1 MRLKTTM
8 LAALLAAAVGGAS
21 ARPAAATDITLFRF
35 FGDCANDFGSTTD
48 LSKAVD
54 ECGAIQVLTNK
65 FNAENKIGAKVV
77 TQTVD
82 WHTYYDLLSASYST
96 GNVPDVAIMHRSLL
110 PNFASRGLIDPIGD
124 DLKAAGVDFA
134 DFVPEARKAVTLG
147 GKVYALPF
155 DIHAVLFHVNMDLM
169 RQAGL
174 TTAAGDPVLPASP
187 EDLLAQGKT
196 LKQATG
202 KIYLG
207 LESDSAGVMPD
218 RLFESWLWQQGQ
230 DVVKADGSAAEL
242 DTAAGLKA
250 ADLFQQIYAQGLSN
264 KAFDYAGAEQAF
276 LNGEVAILVNGTWAV
291 DKYSAQV
298 AGGTSKLR
306 NYRVANLPK
315 LFASEAVWSDSHTW
329 TIPTNPNRSPE
340 AKAAALAF
348 IKFLDD
354 NDGAWARTGHLPVR
368 QSVLA
373 SDAFKKLPHRSE
385 YVGTASIAR
394 ALPPI
399 QNQRGIQDVMV
410 SGLSAVWLTGQDP
423 KAALA
428 GMQSRVDRILKR
440 SH

>member
-21 ARPAAATDITLFRF
+21 ARPAAAADITLFRF

-202 KIYLG
+202 KVYLG

-250 ADLFQQIYAQGLSN
+250 ADLFQQIYAQGNRHLPGLTGTDRDQL
-264 KAFDYAGAEQAF
+264 F
-276 LNGEVAILVNGTWAV
+276 GEG
-291 DKYSAQV
+291 SGAQV
-298 AGGTSKLR
+298 ADVGQVGR
-306 NYRVANLPK
+306 NLAEAQRRAIGQHGVDGDHIVPHGAVA
-315 LFASEAVWSDSHTW
+315 E
-329 TIPTNPNRSPE
+329 R
-340 AKAAALAF
+340 AAAAG
-348 IKFLDD
+348 IVARHAA
-354 NDGAWARTGHLPVR
+354 DGCPGRRRDVDREPQA
-368 QSVLA
+368 
-373 SDAFKKLPHRSE
+373 
-385 YVGTASIAR
+385 VGLQGA
-394 ALPPI
+394 
-399 QNQRGIQDVMV
+399 VEV
-410 SGLSAVWLTGQDP
+410 VEHESGLDHAAAARDIQGQQTAEVLRPVDDEAAVDGLPALRG
-423 KAALA
+423 AAPA
-428 GMQSRVDRILKR
+428 RRDRHALVPGDLEGA
-440 SH
+440 